1 MAKKIPTNTETR
13 DLCDLA
19 APTGNIYETVVILAK
34 RANQIA
40 IAEKK
45 ELTRKLEGFKNDH
58 DSMEEVFE
66 NREQIEISK
75 YYERQPK
82 PSLVAIEEFKDEG
95 TLVRIRAEIFC
106 EKASHKGIIV
116 GKHGDALKLIG
127 TYAREDLE
135 KLFGV
140 KVYLNLW
147 VKVKENWRES
157 ARTVSNFGYR
167 DED

>member
-1 MAKKIPTNTETR
+1 MANKKIPTNTQTR

-45 ELTRKLEGFKNDH
+45 ELTRNLVVFKNDR
-58 DSMEEVFE
+58 DTMEDVFE

-82 PSLVAIEEFKDEG
+82 PSLVAIEEFNDG
-95 TLVRIRAEIFC
+95 EIF
-106 EKASHKGIIV
+106 
-116 GKHGDALKLIG
+116 
-127 TYAREDLE
+127 
-135 KLFGV
+135 
-140 KVYLNLW
+140 
-147 VKVKENWRES
+147 
-157 ARTVSNFGYR
+157 YR
-167 DED
+167 MAKQDNND